1 MEAVIEHTARRWR
14 GGFAHDIEH
23 ARIAALILTLD
34 RPAHGIAAGHVVRR
48 EQAISTDSLARAE
61 SEHEYGRAAPVE
73 VVVKPFARVVGED
86 LCDGRICGVL
96 RRLVVD

>member
-61 SEHEYGRAAPVE
+61 SEHGTD
-73 VVVKPFARVVGED
+73 ARLPLKLSSNHLPELFCED
-86 LCDGRICGVL
+86 LCDGRIRCVL